1 MTHTHRSFV
10 RRVAPAATALVIA
23 AAGLALPLVPT
34 AHATSTFA
42 FSRPFDGGDRYE
54 TASKIAVGSG
64 FSNVADVVV
73 ATGEQFPDALA
84 GSPLASA
91 LGSPVLLTASTSVPN
106 TTGAALVSLKATGVT
121 LLGGTSAISAGVE
134 NDLKSRGYT
143 VKRVAGI
150 DRYDTALQAAKA
162 ADAVTPTG
170 KVSGE
175 TTAFLATGE
184 RFADA
189 LAAGPA
195 SFEHH
200 LPILL
205 TTSGTLSSSAR
216 QGITDLGIQ
225 KVVILGGTAAVSSA
239 VETQVKAISGV
250 STVERLGG
258 VDRTATATRVA
269 QWAIDNLG
277 FSNSHVNLAR
287 GDSFAD
293 ALAGGPHGG
302 REKAATLLANSP
314 TSLDAASN
322 ANTTFLGNH
331 ASTLEA
337 GHIFG
342 GKAAISDAVE
352 TAAEAAGGAAPP
364 EAPAGTSTPDVKKVV
379 AAENYFVSTVNQ
391 TYFYDAGDTF
401 EVTGTAVSGVGA
413 FEQVLSAGDRL
424 TVTYDPNASG
434 TSTFDITNDTVVA
447 PGKAQASVENFNNST
462 GGADDVRVTTT
473 IPTGNAVGVTYTL
486 QRAAYPLPGCSGPL
500 GAFADVTGT
509 EADINDGQ
517 AIDID
522 VAAGCY
528 VYRVVA
534 KQVNGA
540 TANGAQSG
548 NVTVPGAADTT
559 APTITAVKATTDAGT
574 KGVADAG
581 DVHTFTFSEN
591 MDTAVDADGSTYRIS
606 DADGTQIDIVCGA
619 ATATCSYTT
628 VPPIVSGSASPVFQ
642 MTVTIKV
649 PTPVATGTIAG
660 LQYPAT
666 ILSVSPGWKDA
677 SGNALTLAGSDT
689 TIEVA

>member
-1 MTHTHRSFV
+1 VSHPHRSFV

-23 AAGLALPLVPT
+23 AAGLALPLAPG

-42 FSRPFDGGDRYE
+42 FSRPFEGADRYD
-54 TASKIAVGSG
+54 TAAKIAVGSG
-64 FSNVADVVV
+64 FSNVANVVI

-91 LGSPVLLTASTSVPN
+91 LDSPVLLTAANSVPN
-106 TTGAALVSLKATGVT
+106 ATGAALVTLKATNVT
-121 LLGGTSAISAGVE
+121 LLGGTSAISTGVE

-143 VKRVAGI
+143 VDRVAGI
-150 DRYDTALQAAKA
+150 DRYDTALKAAKA
-162 ADAVTPTG
+162 ADAKTATG
-170 KVSGE
+170 KVNGE

-184 RFADA
+184 GFADA

-195 SFEHH
+195 SYEHH

-225 KVVILGGTAAVSSA
+225 KVVILGGTAAVSAA

-269 QWAIDNLG
+269 QWAIDNVG
-277 FSNSHVNLAR
+277 FTNTHVNLAR
-287 GDSFAD
+287 GDRFAD

-314 TSLDAASN
+314 TALDASSN
-322 ANTTFLGNH
+322 ANTMFLNNH
-331 ASTLEA
+331 ASTLES

-342 GKAAISDAVE
+342 GTAAISAAVE
-352 TAAEAAGGAAPP
+352 SAAETAGGAAPP
-364 EAPAGTSTPDVKKVV
+364 EAPAGQSTPDVKKVV
-379 AAENYFVSTVNQ
+379 AAEDYFVSTLNQ

-401 EVTGTAVSGVGA
+401 KVNGTTLAGIAA
-413 FEQVLSAGDRL
+413 FEQALSVNDRVV
-424 TVTYDPNASG
+424 VTYDPNASG
-434 TSTFDITNDTVVA
+434 TSTFNITNDTVVA
-447 PGKAQASVENFNNST
+447 PGKPQATVSKLDNT
-462 GGADDVRVTTT
+462 GAANDVRVTVA

-486 QRAAYPLPGCSGPL
+486 QRAAYPLPGCNGPL
-500 GAFADVTGT
+500 GAFADVPGSS
-509 EADINDGQ
+509 ADINDGE
-517 AIDID
+517 AIDFNVD
-522 VAAGCY
+522 NGCY

-540 TANGAQSG
+540 TANSAQSD
-548 NVTVPGAADTT
+548 NVTVPGPADTT
-559 APTITAVKATTDAGT
+559 GPKITDVKATTDAGT
-574 KGVADAG
+574 KGVVDAG
-581 DVHTFTFSEN
+581 DVHVFTFDED
-591 MDTAVDADGSTYRIS
+591 MDTAVGADGSTYRIS
-606 DADGTQIDIVCGA
+606 DADGTQVDIVCGA
-619 ATATCSYTT
+619 ASATCSYSS
-628 VPPIVSGSASPVFQ
+628 VPPIISGSPNPVFQ
-642 MTVTIKV
+642 MTVTIKTV
-649 PTPVATGTIAG
+649 TAVSAGTVAG

-666 ILSVSPGWKDA
+666 ILSVSSGWKDT

-689 TIEVA
+689 TIQVA

>member
-1 MTHTHRSFV
+1 MNHSHRSFV
-10 RRVAPAATALVIA
+10 RRVAPAASALVIA

-42 FSRPFDGGDRYE
+42 FSRTFDGGDRYE

-64 FSNVADVVV
+64 FSNVADVVI

-84 GSPLASA
+84 GGVLASA
-91 LGSPVLLTASTSVPN
+91 LASPVLLTASTSVPT
-106 TTGAALVSLKATGVT
+106 TTGAALVTLKATGVT
-121 LLGGTSAISAGVE
+121 LLGGTSAISTGVE
-134 NDLKSRGYT
+134 NDLKARGYT
-143 VKRVAGI
+143 VDRVAGI
-150 DRYDTALQAAKA
+150 DRYDTALQVAKA
-162 ADAVTPTG
+162 ANAVTPTG
-170 KVSGE
+170 KVNGE
-175 TTAFLATGE
+175 TTAFLATGQG
-184 RFADA
+184 FADA

-195 SFEHH
+195 SYEHH

-205 TTSGTLSSSAR
+205 TTSGTLSPSAR
-216 QGITDLGIQ
+216 QGIEDLDIQ
-225 KVVILGGTAAVSSA
+225 KVVILGGSAAVSSA
-239 VETQVKAISGV
+239 VETQVKAITGV

-258 VDRTATATRVA
+258 VDRTATATKVA

-277 FSNSHVNLAR
+277 FTNTHVNLAR

-314 TSLDAASN
+314 TALDATSN
-322 ANTTFLGNH
+322 ANTTFLSDH
-331 ASTLEA
+331 ASTLES

-342 GKAAISDAVE
+342 GTAAISDAVE

-379 AAENYFVSTVNQ
+379 VAENYFVSTLNQ

-401 EVTGTAVSGVGA
+401 KVKGTAVAGVGA
-413 FEQVLSAGDRL
+413 FEQALSAGDRV

-447 PGKAQASVENFNNST
+447 PAKAQASVENVNNSA

-473 IPTGNAVGVTYTL
+473 IPTGNAVGATYTL
-486 QRAAYPLPGCSGPL
+486 QRAAYPLPACNGPL
-500 GAFADVTGT
+500 GTFADVSGSS
-509 EADINDGQ
+509 ADINDGE
-517 AIDID
+517 AVDLD
-522 VAAGCY
+522 VPAGCY
-528 VYRVVA
+528 TYRVVA
-534 KQVNGA
+534 EQVNGA
-540 TANGAQSG
+540 SATGAQSD
-548 NVTVPGAADTT
+548 NVTVPGPTDTT
-559 APTITAVKATTDAGT
+559 APKITDVKATTDAGA
-574 KGVADAG
+574 KGVADVG

-606 DADGTQIDIVCGA
+606 DADGTQVDIVCGA

-628 VPPIVSGSASPVFQ
+628 VPPIISGSANPVFQ

-649 PTPVATGTIAG
+649 ATPVATGTIAG

-666 ILSVSPGWKDA
+666 ILSVSAGWKDA

-689 TIEVA
+689 TIQVA

>member
-1 MTHTHRSFV
+1 VSQKHRPFV

-23 AAGLALPLVPT
+23 AAGLALPLAPG

-42 FSRPFDGGDRYE
+42 FSRPFDGADRYE
-54 TASKIAVGSG
+54 TAAKIAVGSG
-64 FSNVADVVV
+64 FSNVANVVI

-91 LGSPVLLTASTSVPN
+91 LDSPVLLTAANSVPN
-106 TTGAALVSLKATGVT
+106 TTGAALVTLKATSVT
-121 LLGGTSAISAGVE
+121 LLGGTSAISTTVE
-134 NDLKSRGYT
+134 NDLKARGYA
-143 VKRVAGI
+143 VDRVAGI
-150 DRYDTALQAAKA
+150 DRYDTALQAAKT
-162 ADAVTPTG
+162 ADAKTATG

-175 TTAFLATGE
+175 KTAFLATGE
-184 RFADA
+184 GFADA

-195 SFEHH
+195 SYEHH

-205 TTSGTLSSSAR
+205 TTSGTLSPAAR

-225 KVVILGGTAAVSSA
+225 KVVILGGTAAVSAA
-239 VETQVKAISGV
+239 VETQVKAINGV

-258 VDRTATATRVA
+258 VDRTATATKVA
-269 QWAIDNLG
+269 QWAIDNVG
-277 FSNSHVNLAR
+277 FTTTHVNLAR
-287 GDSFAD
+287 GDRFAD

-302 REKAATLLANSP
+302 REKAVTLLANSP
-314 TSLDAASN
+314 SALDASSN
-322 ANTTFLGNH
+322 ANTTFLNSH
-331 ASTLEA
+331 ASTLES

-342 GKAAISDAVE
+342 GTAAISDAVE

-379 AAENYFVSTVNQ
+379 VAEDYFVSTLNQ
-391 TYFYDAGDTF
+391 TYFYDSGDTF
-401 EVTGTAVSGVGA
+401 KVKGSALAGIGA
-413 FEQVLSAGDRL
+413 FEQALSAGDRV

-447 PGKAQASVENFNNST
+447 PGKAQASVEKLDNT
-462 GGADDVRVTTT
+462 GAANDVRVDVT
-473 IPTGNAVGVTYTL
+473 IPTGNAVGATYAL
-486 QRAAYPLPGCSGPL
+486 QRAAYPLPGCNGPL
-500 GAFADVTGT
+500 GAFADV
-509 EADINDGQ
+509 ASPDINDGE
-517 AIDID
+517 AIDAN
-522 VAAGCY
+522 VPEGCY
-528 VYRVVA
+528 AYRVVA

-540 TANGAQSG
+540 TANGAQSD
-548 NVTVPGAADTT
+548 NVTVPGPADTT
-559 APTITAVKATTDAGT
+559 APKISDVKATTDAGA
-574 KGVADAG
+574 KGVADVG

-606 DADGTQIDIVCGA
+606 DADGTQVDIVCGA

-628 VPPIVSGSASPVFQ
+628 VPPIISGSADPVFQ

-666 ILSVSPGWKDA
+666 ILSVSSGWKDA

-689 TIEVA
+689 TIQVA

>member
-1 MTHTHRSFV
+1 VSHSHRPFV
-10 RRVAPAATALVIA
+10 RRVAPVATALVIA
-23 AAGLALPLVPT
+23 AAGLALPLAPG

-42 FSRPFDGGDRYE
+42 FSRPFDGIDRYE
-54 TASKIAVGSG
+54 TAAKIAVGSG
-64 FSNVADVVV
+64 FSNVADVDI

-91 LGSPVLLTASTSVPN
+91 LGTPVLLTASTSVST
-106 TTGAALVSLKATGVT
+106 TTGAALVTLKATNVT
-121 LLGGTSAISAGVE
+121 LLGGTTAISSGVE

-143 VKRVAGI
+143 VDRVAGI

-162 ADAVTPTG
+162 ADAKTPTG
-170 KVSGE
+170 KVNGE
-175 TTAFLATGE
+175 ITAFLATGE
-184 RFADA
+184 GFADA

-195 SFEHH
+195 SYEHH

-205 TTSGTLSSSAR
+205 TTSGTLSPSAR

-225 KVVILGGTAAVSSA
+225 KVVILGGTAAVSTA
-239 VETQVKAISGV
+239 VETQVKAITGV

-258 VDRTATATRVA
+258 ADRTATATKVG

-277 FSNSHVNLAR
+277 FTKTHVNLAR
-287 GDSFAD
+287 GDRVAD

-302 REKAATLLANSP
+302 REKAVTLLANSP
-314 TSLDAASN
+314 TALDATSN
-322 ANTTFLGNH
+322 ANTTFLSNH
-331 ASTLEA
+331 ASTLES

-342 GKAAISDAVE
+342 GTAAISDAVE
-352 TAAEAAGGAAPP
+352 TAAETAGGAAPP

-379 AAENYFVSTVNQ
+379 VAEDYFVSTLNQ

-401 EVTGTAVSGVGA
+401 KVKGAAVANIGA
-413 FEQVLSAGDRL
+413 FEQALSVGDRV

-447 PGKAQASVENFNNST
+447 PGKAQASVEKLDNT
-462 GGADDVRVTTT
+462 GAANDVRVDVT
-473 IPTGNAVGVTYTL
+473 IPTGNAVGATYAL
-486 QRAAYPLPGCSGPL
+486 QRAAYPLPGCNGPL
-500 GAFADVTGT
+500 GTFADVTSP
-509 EADINDGQ
+509 DISDGE
-517 AIDID
+517 AIDANVD
-522 VAAGCY
+522 NGCY

-540 TANGAQSG
+540 SANGAQSD
-548 NVTVPGAADTT
+548 NVTVPGPTDTT
-559 APTITAVKATTDAGT
+559 APKISDVKATTDAGA
-574 KGVADAG
+574 KGVADVG
-581 DVHTFTFSEN
+581 DVHTFTFDEN
-591 MDTAVDADGSTYRIS
+591 MDTAVDADGATYRIS
-606 DADGTQIDIVCGA
+606 DADGTQLDIVCGA

-628 VPPIVSGSASPVFQ
+628 VPPIISGSASPVFQ

-649 PTPVATGTIAG
+649 PTPVAAGTIAG

-666 ILSVSPGWKDA
+666 ILSVSSGWKDA

-689 TIEVA
+689 TIEVPAA